1 MVNTSKPNL
10 LKVCLY
16 GIIIGSLL
24 GSFFTH
30 EYLPSKHQFFWE
42 MFPFFSAFYGF
53 IGCIIII
60 FSSKLLGHYLQKKED
75 YYENLR
81 KGKVSIND

>member
-1 MVNTSKPNL
+1 MINTSKTKF

-16 GIIIGSLL
+16 GIVIGSLL
-24 GSFFTH
+24 MSLFIKGYPYH
-30 EYLPSKHQFFWE
+30 KHQFFWE

-60 FSSKLLGHYLQKKED
+60 FSSKVLGNYLQKKED
-75 YYENLR
+75 YYENFS
-81 KGKVSIND
+81 K